1 MAIFETH
8 CGGEYDATNII
19 EKPLVTAISTLGMDH
34 IDMLGPTLENI
45 AWHKGGIFKAGA
57 TALSAPQEPIAAKV
71 LQQRSEAVSS
81 PVTFVS
87 PEESTIQ
94 TLNLGPLVQKTNA
107 SLAIAA
113 ANAYLSRTT
122 TSDIQLT
129 TSDLKIALATFSWPG
144 RFQTLPDPTYADS
157 QTWYLDSA
165 HNNMSVALAAEWF
178 ASSTKTSRAPRIL
191 IFSHINALR
200 SASALLSTLATS
212 LKENNISI
220 GHVIF
225 STYDES
231 TSKPTTKPQDTQGES
246 QNPNILEETWRAFD
260 AENER
265 KSEIWQEPTI
275 QGAIARAREIGNGS
289 NGMQTLIT
297 GSQHLVGPALR
308 ILGWKPKEPE
318 IS

>member
-1 MAIFETH
+1 
-8 CGGEYDATNII
+8 
-19 EKPLVTAISTLGMDH
+19 
-34 IDMLGPTLENI
+34 MLGPTLENI

-57 TALSAPQEPIAAKV
+57 TVLSAPQEPIATRV
-71 LQQRSEAVSS
+71 LQQRSEAVGS

-87 PEESTIQ
+87 PEESAIQ
-94 TLNLGPLVQKTNA
+94 TLNLRPLIQKTNA
-107 SLAIAA
+107 SVAVAA
-113 ANAYLSRTT
+113 ANAYLYRTT

-129 TSDLKIALATFSWPG
+129 ISDLSTALQTFSWPG
-144 RFQTLPDPTYADS
+144 RFQSLPDPTHPDS

-165 HNNMSVALAAEWF
+165 HNNMSVTLAAEWF
-178 ASSTKTSRAPRIL
+178 ASSTTTSQAPRIL

-200 SASALLSTLATS
+200 SASALLSTLAIS

-220 GHVIF
+220 DHVIF

-231 TSKPTTKPQDTQGES
+231 TNKPTTKPQGTQGES

-260 AENER
+260 AENEH
-265 KSEIWQEPTI
+265 KSDIWQEPTI
-275 QGAIARAREIGNGS
+275 QGAIAKAREIGNGS

-308 ILGWKPKEPE
+308 ILGWKQKEPE

>member
-1 MAIFETH
+1 
-8 CGGEYDATNII
+8 
-19 EKPLVTAISTLGMDH
+19 
-34 IDMLGPTLENI
+34 MLGPTLENI

-71 LQQRSEAVSS
+71 LQQRSEAVGS

-94 TLNLGPLVQKTNA
+94 SLNLRPLIQKTNA
-107 SLAIAA
+107 SLALAA
-113 ANAYLSRTT
+113 ANAYLSRTAHDPNT
-122 TSDIQLT
+122 QLT
-129 TSDLKIALATFSWPG
+129 TSDLSAALQTFSWPG
-144 RFQTLPDPTYADS
+144 RFQTLPDPIHPDS

-165 HNNMSVALAAEWF
+165 HNNMSVTLAAEWF
-178 ASSTKTSRAPRIL
+178 ASSTTNSQAPRIL

-200 SASALLSTLATS
+200 SASALLSTLAAS
-212 LKENNISI
+212 LKENKVTID
-220 GHVIF
+220 HVIF

-231 TSKPTTKPQDTQGES
+231 TSKPTTKPQDMQGES

-260 AENER
+260 AKNER

-275 QGAIARAREIGNGS
+275 QGAIAKAREIGNGS

-308 ILGWKPKEPE
+308 ILGWKPKQPE
-318 IS
+318 TS